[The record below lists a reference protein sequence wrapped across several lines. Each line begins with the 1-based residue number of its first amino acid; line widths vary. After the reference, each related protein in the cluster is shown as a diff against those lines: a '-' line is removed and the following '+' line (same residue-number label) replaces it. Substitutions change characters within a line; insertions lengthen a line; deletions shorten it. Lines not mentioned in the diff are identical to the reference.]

1 MVTINDPTFIK
12 LKEFD
17 IKNGAG
23 DWGGGSIFVINIKFE
38 SHLSFVSYV
47 SSSYK
52 KASQKLHALAKL
64 VDPII
69 PEKRY
74 LMKAFITPLLI
85 RLLPVYLN
93 ILHSN
98 YSIYFIF
105 YTD

>member
-23 DWGGGSIFVINIKFE
+23 DDGRGGSIFVIKFE

-47 SSSYK
+47 SSPYK
-52 KASQKLHALAKL
+52 KASQKLHALASL

-74 LMKAFITPLLI
+74 LMKPFITPLLI

>member
-1 MVTINDPTFIK
+1 MILHLYK
-12 LKEFD
+12 LKELKEFD

-23 DWGGGSIFVINIKFE
+23 DQGGRGGSIFVIKFE

-47 SSSYK
+47 SSPYK